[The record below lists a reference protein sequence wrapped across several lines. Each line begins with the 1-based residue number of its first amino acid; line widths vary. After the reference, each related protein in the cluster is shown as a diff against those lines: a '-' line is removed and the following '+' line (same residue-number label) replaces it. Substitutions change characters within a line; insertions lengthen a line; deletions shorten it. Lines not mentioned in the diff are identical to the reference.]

1 MGRHRVTLMIVV
13 AGLALLCVG
22 VASARQDAFDTR
34 VTIHEGGPGTYR
46 GRVISDL
53 HACVAH
59 RPLEMWHRQSG
70 PDMMLAPFESRRNGR
85 WTFTFSGDHY
95 YVIAKRV
102 KVGPHNKVCREDRSP
117 TT

>member
-1 MGRHRVTLMIVV
+1 MGQRRVTLMIVV

-34 VTIHEGGPGTYR
+34 ITIHEVDTGSYR
-46 GRVISDL
+46 GRVFSDL
-53 HACVAH
+53 KACVGH
-59 RPLEMWHRQSG
+59 RPIELWHRQSG
-70 PDMMLAPFESRRNGR
+70 PDMKIHNLHSKPHGR
-85 WTFTFSGDHY
+85 WNFTFAGDHY

-102 KVGPHNKVCREDRSP
+102 KVGPHDKVCREDRSP